1 MAINSRTKGK
11 RAELEIASILRGY
24 GYEARRTAQYCGNTG
39 EASDVVGVD
48 GLHIEVK
55 RREQFSDEPSLQQAE
70 RDARKGEIPVVF
82 YRRSREKWKAT
93 MRMDMFMLIWNELTD
108 LQKYQIREKIKF
120 SVKSEKIGKQP

>member
-1 MAINSRTKGK
+1 MGKINSREKGK
-11 RAELEIASILRGY
+11 VAEREIANILQAY
-24 GYEARRTAQYCGNTG
+24 GYDAHRGQQYSGLAG
-39 EASDVVGVD
+39 DADVVGVD
-48 GLHIEVK
+48 GIHIEVK

-120 SVKSEKIGKQP
+120 SVKSEKIGKSL